1 MKINKNFK
9 TKKMKIILKRE
20 GNPSGAEERSYRNLF
35 GKDGESRVTKGRINS
50 VNQIAW
56 LFGRTEDTIIA
67 GLLNQGMSPMVVFED
82 YPQINDLL
90 EFEGYSIK
98 TRIDQLFPI

>member
-1 MKINKNFK
+1 
-9 TKKMKIILKRE
+9 
-20 GNPSGAEERSYRNLF
+20 
-35 GKDGESRVTKGRINS
+35 V
-50 VNQIAW
+50 
-56 LFGRTEDTIIA
+56 
-67 GLLNQGMSPMVVFED
+67 VVFED

>member
-67 GLLNQGMSPMVVFED
+67 GLLKVF
-82 YPQINDLL
+82 QVISLLLRSINNLCL
-90 EFEGYSIK
+90 RLS
-98 TRIDQLFPI
+98 